1 MISIDPGEAASRFH
15 VYAGA
20 IEDVSIPPM
29 SVDFV
34 ITDPPYDERTDKNAR
49 TNKGKQSGVPGP
61 GNKLLM
67 GFDPMNAE
75 RRLRWASTIAES
87 TKRHAII
94 FSDHES
100 SVLWRADC
108 ERFGMVFVRYGLW
121 VRTGDQ
127 EITEQRP
134 SHSGAPQVT
143 GDRPAQGH
151 EVLVIMHG
159 KGTRM
164 RWNGGGKAAVY
175 PAPVVRVPERV
186 HPTQKPLSL
195 MSDII
200 RDFVRP
206 GEMIWDPFCGAGS
219 TLVAAKQYGA
229 LAFGGD
235 MDPKWADYAR
245 RRVSAAMAAA

>member
-1 MISIDPGEAASRFH
+1 MIIDPKTAAAEFQ
-15 VYAGA
+15 VYAA
-20 IEDVSIPPM
+20 PIEDVELPSM
-29 SVDFV
+29 SVDYT

-61 GNKLLM
+61 GNKLVM
-67 GFDPMNAE
+67 GFTPMNAE
-75 RRLRWASTIAES
+75 RRLRWSSLIAVA
-87 TKRHAII
+87 TRRHAII

-108 ERFGMVFVRYGLW
+108 ERFGMTFVRYGLW

-127 EITEQRP
+127 EITDQRP
-134 SHSGAPQVT
+134 AHSGAPQVT

-151 EVLVIMHG
+151 EVIVIMHSSA
-159 KGTRM
+159 TRM

-206 GEMIWDPFCGAGS
+206 GEAIWDPFCGAGT

-229 LAFGGD
+229 LALGGD
-235 MDPKWADYAR
+235 MDPKWADYSR
-245 RRVSAAMAAA
+245 RRVAGARRGA